1 MELRLA
7 ASIAGRLLG
16 REWRAGELRVLSIAI
31 VIAVG
36 SLCAVAVFTDRVE
49 RAMAAGASELLAA
62 DLLVHSTEPI
72 PDAYERHARAAG
84 LTTARTVTFRS
95 MVVDGDRFVLVAAKS
110 VSPAYPLRGALR
122 IADAAYGT
130 SRASGGVPEPG
141 SVWIDPRLAGAMA
154 FERGD
159 TLALGRARLRI
170 AQVLA
175 YEPDRGGDLFQAAPR
190 VLLNEAD
197 LARTGLIAPGSHV
210 HYRLLLAGGEQ
221 EVARVRGWLAERVGE
236 KEELQ
241 GVEDGRP
248 EMRAAL
254 TRANQF
260 LGLAALVSALLCS
273 VAILVAARRHAR
285 RHFDVAALMRC
296 LGASRR
302 LVGSVYTLELL
313 FLGTGASALGVALGY
328 LAQAGLAILIGEFF
342 VDDLPAPSR
351 LPVLFGL
358 STGLVVLVGFAWPP
372 LVRLRRVPPM
382 RVLRRE
388 AGALPPG
395 AAGAYLAALGAL
407 AGLIVWQAKEIT
419 LAAYVLAGS
428 FATALVLLLFA
439 FALVRSLA
447 ALRSRVGVS
456 WRFGIAAIARRA
468 EGSMVQMMAFGVGIA
483 LLLLLGVVRHDLLLD
498 WRRSLPP
505 GTPNYFLVN
514 IQPDEVE
521 ALGAWLAERGLET
534 VALHPMV
541 GGRLVEI
548 NGRKVSPGDYSDPE
562 AERLAARDFQ
572 LSWAD
577 RLQDD
582 NRIVAGR
589 WFGPEDHGRAV
600 ISVEDEIAATL
611 GFALGDELV
620 FSAAGVRVPARV
632 TSLRE
637 VQWDSFQANFF
648 VLFPPEVLD
657 GLPATWLSSFHL
669 PEAERPLLA
678 DLVRRFP
685 SVTVFDID
693 VLLARVRALMEQAAR
708 AAQYVFLFT
717 LAAGFVVLM
726 AAVHASLDERRYET
740 AVVRTLGAG
749 RSHVVRG
756 LLAEFATLGGLA
768 GVLAAIA
775 ASVTGAVLAVEIFDM
790 PYRVNPWVWVVG
802 IAGGAIGVG
811 AAGLVGT
818 RRVIDEPPL
827 NTLRQG

>member
-7 ASIAGRLLG
+7 VSLAGRLLG
-16 REWRAGELRVLSIAI
+16 REWRSGELRVLGLAI

-72 PDAYERHARAAG
+72 PEAYERHARAAG
-84 LTTARTVTFRS
+84 LATARTVTFRS

-110 VSPAYPLRGALR
+110 VSAAYPLRGEVR
-122 IADAAYGT
+122 IADAAYAA

-141 SVWIDPRLAGAMA
+141 SVWIDPRLAGTLEL
-154 FERGD
+154 ERGD
-159 TLALGRARLRI
+159 TFALGRVRLRVE
-170 AQVLA
+170 QVLA

-210 HYRLLLAGGEQ
+210 HYRLLLAGGEA
-221 EVARVRGWLAERVGE
+221 EVAGVRDWLHARLGD

-260 LGLAALVSALLCS
+260 LGLAALVSALLCA

-313 FLGTGASALGVALGY
+313 MLGTGASVLGVALGY
-328 LAQAGLAILIGEFF
+328 LAQAGLSTLIGELF

-351 LPVLFGL
+351 LPILFGL

-372 LVRLRRVPPM
+372 LVRLRRAPPM

-388 AGALPPG
+388 IGALPPG
-395 AAGAYLAALGAL
+395 AVGAYLAALGAL
-407 AGLIVWQAKEIT
+407 VGLIVWQAREVE
-419 LAAYVLAGS
+419 LAGYVLAGS
-428 FATALVLLLFA
+428 IATATALLLCA

-468 EGSMVQMMAFGVGIA
+468 EGSVVQMMAFGLGIA

-498 WRRSLPP
+498 WQRSLPP
-505 GTPNYFLVN
+505 ETPNYFLVN

-521 ALGAWLAERGLET
+521 AVGAWLAERGLET
-534 VALHPMV
+534 VTLHPMV
-541 GGRLVEI
+541 GARLVEI
-548 NGRKVSPGDYSDPE
+548 NGRAVSPGDYSDPG
-562 AERLAARDFQ
+562 AERLAARDFR
-572 LSWAD
+572 LSWAEQ
-577 RLQDD
+577 LQDD
-582 NRIVAGR
+582 NQIVAGH
-589 WFGPEDHGRAV
+589 WFGPGDRGRGV

-611 GFALGDELV
+611 GFAIGDEVV
-620 FSAAGVRVPARV
+620 FTAAGVRIPARV

-637 VQWDSFQANFF
+637 VQWDSFRANFF

-657 GLPATWLSSFHL
+657 DLPATWLSSFYL

-685 SVTVFDID
+685 GVTVLDID
-693 VLLARVRALMEQAAR
+693 VLLSRVRALMEQAAR

-749 RSHVVRG
+749 RAHVVRG

-768 GVLAAIA
+768 GVLAAFA
-775 ASVTGAVLAVEIFDM
+775 ASVTGAVLAVEIFDI
-790 PYRVNPWVWVVG
+790 PWRFNPWIWVVG
-802 IAGGAIGVG
+802 IAGGALGVG
-811 AAGLVGT
+811 AAGLIGT

-827 NTLRQG
+827 ATLRRG